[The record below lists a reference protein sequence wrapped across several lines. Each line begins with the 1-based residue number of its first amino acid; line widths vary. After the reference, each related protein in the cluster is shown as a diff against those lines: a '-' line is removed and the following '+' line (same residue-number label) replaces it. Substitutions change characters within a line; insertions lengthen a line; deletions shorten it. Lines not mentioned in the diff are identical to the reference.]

1 MYRSARSRFIVNGT
15 FSDDFPVQ
23 LGFHQG
29 SVLSSLLFIVM
40 LEVLCREI
48 RSGCQEELLYADDV
62 ALVSE
67 TLGGMKERLAA
78 WKGVF
83 GSKG

>member
-1 MYRSARSRFIVNGT
+1 
-15 FSDDFPVQ
+15 
-23 LGFHQG
+23 
-29 SVLSSLLFIVM
+29 M